1 VYHRGRVG
9 SGRPRRDFAGGAID
23 GANARRL
30 RRGLAQKPNKKKKTA
45 RRRRRYHHYHI
56 ITAILITTKMKATT
70 MSRILV
76 ALALGSTL
84 TGAHPDRLQCG
95 QELAVGE
102 TIMGAA
108 AQAETQFTYANFKLW
123 RKEDPETQ
131 LYCTSEFHPGD
142 ELQVTL
148 EMSTPDYKWLMTL
161 EHDDFDGTTWHE
173 SSYGGFT
180 DACATCGGRRSQGP
194 SCYGNDGPATI
205 KLGSAPL
212 TLRAGFAKS
221 YEVRRR

>member
-1 VYHRGRVG
+1 
-9 SGRPRRDFAGGAID
+9 
-23 GANARRL
+23 
-30 RRGLAQKPNKKKKTA
+30 
-45 RRRRRYHHYHI
+45 
-56 ITAILITTKMKATT
+56 MKAKT

-123 RKEDPETQ
+123 RKDDPETQ

-161 EHDDFDGTTWHE
+161 EHDGFDGTTYARVLRLLQKAAARKDPFATATMVRPR
-173 SSYGGFT
+173 SSSGRPRSR
-180 DACATCGGRRSQGP
+180 CALPSPRGTASLPSRSTA
-194 SCYGNDGPATI
+194 SVV
-205 KLGSAPL
+205 PL
-212 TLRAGFAKS
+212 NQPIPPLAA
-221 YEVRRR
+221 